1 MKKIILS
8 TTLMLALVCSCS
20 KSKTEQP
27 QASEPVAQDT
37 IKPAHAEQAKETKAD
52 SLKTAKIT
60 PELAYEGIN
69 NYCHKEF
76 DWSPAKENPS
86 IMYVAMGD
94 ETETE
99 YKVIFRSYTGSF
111 TYFYVNKKTG
121 KTRIE
126 EFVPALDITQE
137 SGTLNLFDYVKKE
150 IRL

>member
-1 MKKIILS
+1 MKKILFS
-8 TTLMLALVCSCS
+8 MAVMLAIVSSCN
-20 KSKTEQP
+20 KSKTEQS

-111 TYFYVNKKTG
+111 TYFYVNKKSG
-121 KTRIE
+121 KTRME

-137 SGTLNLFDYVKKE
+137 SGTLNLFDYVKK
-150 IRL
+150 

>member
-1 MKKIILS
+1 MAV
-8 TTLMLALVCSCS
+8 MLAIVSSCS

-37 IKPAHAEQAKETKAD
+37 VKSAHAEQAKEIKAD
-52 SLKTAKIT
+52 SVKTAKIT

-111 TYFYVNKKTG
+111 TYFYVNKKSG
-121 KTRIE
+121 KTRME

-137 SGTLNLFDYVKKE
+137 AGTLNLFDYVKKE
-150 IRL
+150 K

>member
-1 MKKIILS
+1 MKKILFS
-8 TTLMLALVCSCS
+8 MAVMLAIVSSCN

-37 IKPAHAEQAKETKAD
+37 IKPAHAEQAKVAKAN
-52 SLKTAKIT
+52 SVKIAKIT

-111 TYFYVNKKTG
+111 TYFYVNKNTG
-121 KTRIE
+121 KTRME

-150 IRL
+150 K

>member
-1 MKKIILS
+1 MAV
-8 TTLMLALVCSCS
+8 MLAIVSSCS

-37 IKPAHAEQAKETKAD
+37 IKPAHAEQAKVTKAD

-76 DWSPAKENPS
+76 DWSPAEENPS

-111 TYFYVNKKTG
+111 TYFYVNKKSG
-121 KTRIE
+121 KTRME

-150 IRL
+150 K

>member
-1 MKKIILS
+1 MKKILFS
-8 TTLMLALVCSCS
+8 MAVMLAIVSSCN
-20 KSKTEQP
+20 KSKTEQS

-37 IKPAHAEQAKETKAD
+37 IKPAHAELAKETKAD
-52 SLKTAKIT
+52 SVKTAKIT

-76 DWSPAKENPS
+76 DWSPAEENPS

-137 SGTLNLFDYVKKE
+137 SGTLNLFDYVKK
-150 IRL
+150 

>member
-1 MKKIILS
+1 MMKKILFSMAI
-8 TTLMLALVCSCS
+8 MLAIVSSCS

-37 IKPAHAEQAKETKAD
+37 IKPANAEQAKVVKAD
-52 SLKTAKIT
+52 SVKTAKIT

-76 DWSPAKENPS
+76 DWSPAEENPS

-137 SGTLNLFDYVKKE
+137 SGTLNLFDYVKK
-150 IRL
+150 

>member
-1 MKKIILS
+1 MKKIFFSMAI
-8 TTLMLALVCSCS
+8 MLAIVSSCN
-20 KSKTEQP
+20 KSKTEQS

-37 IKPAHAEQAKETKAD
+37 IKPAHAEQAKVTKAD
-52 SLKTAKIT
+52 SVKTAKIT

-76 DWSPAKENPS
+76 DWSPAEENPS

-137 SGTLNLFDYVKKE
+137 SGTLNLFDYVKKKK
-150 IRL
+150 

>member
-1 MKKIILS
+1 MKKILFS
-8 TTLMLALVCSCS
+8 MAVMLAIVSSCS

-111 TYFYVNKKTG
+111 TYFYVNKKSG
-121 KTRIE
+121 KTRME

-137 SGTLNLFDYVKKE
+137 AGTLNLFDYVKKE
-150 IRL
+150 K

>member
-1 MKKIILS
+1 MKNILFS
-8 TTLMLALVCSCS
+8 MAVMLAIVSSCN
-20 KSKTEQP
+20 KSKTTQP

-37 IKPAHAEQAKETKAD
+37 IKSAHAEQAKVAKAD

-111 TYFYVNKKTG
+111 TYFYVNKKSG
-121 KTRIE
+121 KTRME

-137 SGTLNLFDYVKKE
+137 AGTLNLFDYVKKA
-150 IRL
+150 I

>member
-1 MKKIILS
+1 MAV
-8 TTLMLALVCSCS
+8 MLAIVSSCN
-20 KSKTEQP
+20 KSKTEQS

-111 TYFYVNKKTG
+111 TYFYVNKKSG
-121 KTRIE
+121 KTRME

-137 SGTLNLFDYVKKE
+137 SGTLNLFDYVKK
-150 IRL
+150 

>member
-1 MKKIILS
+1 MKKILFSMAI
-8 TTLMLALVCSCS
+8 MLAIVSSCN
-20 KSKTEQP
+20 KSKTEQS
-27 QASEPVAQDT
+27 QASEPVAQDSVR
-37 IKPAHAEQAKETKAD
+37 PAHAEQAKETKAD
-52 SLKTAKIT
+52 SVKTAKIT

-76 DWSPAKENPS
+76 DWSPAEENPS

-137 SGTLNLFDYVKKE
+137 SGTLNLFDYLKKE
-150 IRL
+150 K

>member
-1 MKKIILS
+1 MAV
-8 TTLMLALVCSCS
+8 MLAIVSSCN
-20 KSKTEQP
+20 KSKTEQS

-37 IKPAHAEQAKETKAD
+37 IKSANAEQAKVAKAD
-52 SLKTAKIT
+52 SVKTAKIT

-111 TYFYVNKKTG
+111 TYFYVNKKSG
-121 KTRIE
+121 KTRME

-137 SGTLNLFDYVKKE
+137 SGTLNLFDYVKRKK
-150 IRL
+150 

>member
-1 MKKIILS
+1 
-8 TTLMLALVCSCS
+8 MLALVCSCG

-27 QASEPVAQDT
+27 QTQEPVAQDT
-37 IKPAHAEQAKETKAD
+37 IKSAHAEQARGAEAD
-52 SLKTAKIT
+52 SVKTVKIT
-60 PELAYEGIN
+60 PELAYEGVN
-69 NYCHKEF
+69 NYCHKEY

-99 YKVIFRSYTGSF
+99 YNVIFRSYTGSF

>member
-1 MKKIILS
+1 MKKILFS
-8 TTLMLALVCSCS
+8 MAVMLAIVSSCS

-37 IKPAHAEQAKETKAD
+37 IKPAHAEQAKVTKAD

-76 DWSPAKENPS
+76 DWSPAEENPS

-111 TYFYVNKKTG
+111 TYFYVNKKSG
-121 KTRIE
+121 KTRME

-150 IRL
+150 K

>member
-1 MKKIILS
+1 MRR
-8 TTLMLALVCSCS
+8 S
-20 KSKTEQP
+20 KREVK
-27 QASEPVAQDT
+27 
-37 IKPAHAEQAKETKAD
+37 
-52 SLKTAKIT
+52 
-60 PELAYEGIN
+60 
-69 NYCHKEF
+69 F
-76 DWSPAKENPS
+76 

-111 TYFYVNKKTG
+111 TYFYVNKNTG

-150 IRL
+150 K

>member
-1 MKKIILS
+1 MMKILFS
-8 TTLMLALVCSCS
+8 MAVMLAIVSSCN

-27 QASEPVAQDT
+27 QASESVAQDT
-37 IKPAHAEQAKETKAD
+37 IKSAHAEQAKETKAD

-60 PELAYEGIN
+60 SELAYEGIN

-76 DWSPAKENPS
+76 DWSPAEENPS

-111 TYFYVNKKTG
+111 TYFYVNKNTG

-137 SGTLNLFDYVKKE
+137 SGTLNLFDYVKK
-150 IRL
+150 

>member
-1 MKKIILS
+1 
-8 TTLMLALVCSCS
+8 MLALVCSCG

>member
-1 MKKIILS
+1 MKKILFS
-8 TTLMLALVCSCS
+8 MAVMLAIVSSCN
-20 KSKTEQP
+20 KSKTEQS

-52 SLKTAKIT
+52 SLKIAKIT

-76 DWSPAKENPS
+76 DWSPAEENPS

-137 SGTLNLFDYVKKE
+137 SGTLNLFDYVKK
-150 IRL
+150 

>member
-1 MKKIILS
+1 MMKILFS
-8 TTLMLALVCSCS
+8 MAIMLAIVSSCN

-52 SLKTAKIT
+52 SLKIAKIT

-69 NYCHKEF
+69 NNCHKEF
-76 DWSPAKENPS
+76 DWSPAEENPS

-137 SGTLNLFDYVKKE
+137 SGTLNLFDYVKKKK
-150 IRL
+150 